1 MMDWWIFFL
10 ALLFADGSLQIQEF
24 CRNDLLSI
32 QLELLLKNMNM
43 LLKLKD
49 KSSCGQK
56 NKLRISD
63 FHLMP
68 QNHQRQYFIYGTLP
82 HSALL
87 TTWWHLTSLAGA
99 GGEGD
104 AYDFARPL
112 IAQLLIR
119 RLFFTN
125 WMKTI
130 KGKQSS

>member
-1 MMDWWIFFL
+1 MMD
-10 ALLFADGSLQIQEF
+10 LFSSPTIRRSLQIQEF

-119 RLFFTN
+119 KLFFTN